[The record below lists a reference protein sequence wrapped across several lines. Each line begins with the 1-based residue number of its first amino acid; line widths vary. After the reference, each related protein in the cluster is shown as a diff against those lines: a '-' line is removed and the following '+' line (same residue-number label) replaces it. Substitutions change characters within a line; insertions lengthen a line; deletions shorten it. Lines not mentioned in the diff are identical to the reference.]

1 MIVCFIGC
9 HNAFGQTNDT
19 IPTRATKDSIPSNAI
34 DSLKSNTPNL
44 VKDTIQSI
52 KTVSIACTFNEKN
65 ILLGQVTAISNLLKI
80 INNTA
85 ESYSFSISIKS
96 PSLWRN
102 LFENNRVIVI
112 KAGDSV
118 FLPVRLLT
126 SSNKIKSGIKL
137 QFIAL
142 IKNLNTFEIYKPSFT
157 AYKEKFTQ
165 MKLDVSPGRDIYF
178 RNNENTANFKINLQN
193 NGDYEEKFMLK
204 IDKIGK
210 NIFLKDSNGIF
221 SKRNYNEYTL
231 KPFQDTTIPVSASVY
246 ETPRNLRR
254 VDTYGYNLKPS
265 SIFERSLLFIRG
277 YDLQTLGNYTTTL
290 ANGKDT
296 VIRDVF
302 KVGKS
307 VRLIKLGDTKN
318 LDFQNQ
324 PGIPLTLVA
333 NAFNLINYQPSLN
346 ILLFGNKN
354 VDKYG
359 SFNYFLQTNF
369 NYYNFSNQT
378 TQATF
383 GLLTFNN
390 KRIGLMVGN
399 GVRLNLPLNPIG
411 TQVSGT
417 GISSTYHINNKNS
430 VGVAISRNGRN
441 LNSFSSTNL
450 TMGYGGTAGNFK
462 YGLGFLNTNFQ
473 NGNNILLFSGTVN
486 YKINK
491 YHYLSLFGGIF
502 NFRFLNVNRQGNILG
517 GTYNINYLKNKAQS
531 TLSFIYNELPFSAFN
546 PLINVPVSN
555 ANLNITLNNFYRIK
569 KSTLSSNSNY
579 MLMPS
584 YNFSNN
590 NFFNNTFINNNIIY
604 SRSTL
609 YPVKLNPG
617 AYFNYT
623 NIFNQEILSG
633 GALLNLLYFNLE
645 ENFRLNINSRG
656 GYNRVINNPDL
667 PNFFTAQIS
676 AFMSYRVW
684 RLNVRYFY
692 GPQFF
697 NNITSILTN
706 QQRYNQIVF
715 ANITHQ
721 YQFKNK
727 HFIWENT
734 FMYNYINVNRRN
746 GLGLFSQLNFFAYNG
761 WNFNLNCNINYNI
774 ADALLYTGFGN
785 NQSQISVQPTDE
797 RRESYFFQLGLG
809 VKKDFSIQLPQK
821 YIKKK
826 SGVLVFKAFLDING
840 NRIFDKD
847 EIELP
852 NVVIKVDDD
861 EIQTNKTGEA
871 TLTNLKFGKYGLTV
885 FPIED
890 IGPWFCVIKDTLNY
904 FGQEKHFIPFS
915 KGAQVSGNVEIER
928 SESGKTFFS
937 NLDISRFTLILSDS
951 AGFTHKALTDN
962 KGFFSFYVPYGKYT
976 LRFNE
981 NMLGKEFSLNDNDI
995 EIDLNPSE
1003 NSFYHSFIIIEKQKK
1018 VKKKR
1023 FDSEGNL
1030 LKDE

>member
-1 MIVCFIGC
+1 
-9 HNAFGQTNDT
+9 
-19 IPTRATKDSIPSNAI
+19 
-34 DSLKSNTPNL
+34 L
-44 VKDTIQSI
+44 
-52 KTVSIACTFNEKN
+52 
-65 ILLGQVTAISNLLKI
+65 
-80 INNTA
+80 
-85 ESYSFSISIKS
+85 
-96 PSLWRN
+96 
-102 LFENNRVIVI
+102 
-112 KAGDSV
+112 
-118 FLPVRLLT
+118 
-126 SSNKIKSGIKL
+126 
-137 QFIAL
+137 
-142 IKNLNTFEIYKPSFT
+142 
-157 AYKEKFTQ
+157 
-165 MKLDVSPGRDIYF
+165 
-178 RNNENTANFKINLQN
+178 
-193 NGDYEEKFMLK
+193 
-204 IDKIGK
+204 
-210 NIFLKDSNGIF
+210 
-221 SKRNYNEYTL
+221 
-231 KPFQDTTIPVSASVY
+231 
-246 ETPRNLRR
+246 
-254 VDTYGYNLKPS
+254 
-265 SIFERSLLFIRG
+265 
-277 YDLQTLGNYTTTL
+277 
-290 ANGKDT
+290 
-296 VIRDVF
+296 
-302 KVGKS
+302 
-307 VRLIKLGDTKN
+307 
-318 LDFQNQ
+318 
-324 PGIPLTLVA
+324 
-333 NAFNLINYQPSLN
+333 
-346 ILLFGNKN
+346 
-354 VDKYG
+354 
-359 SFNYFLQTNF
+359 TNF
-369 NYYNFSNQT
+369 
-378 TQATF
+378 
-383 GLLTFNN
+383 
-390 KRIGLMVGN
+390 I
-399 GVRLNLPLNPIG
+399 
-411 TQVSGT
+411 
-417 GISSTYHINNKNS
+417 
-430 VGVAISRNGRN
+430 
-441 LNSFSSTNL
+441 
-450 TMGYGGTAGNFK
+450 
-462 YGLGFLNTNFQ
+462 
-473 NGNNILLFSGTVN
+473 
-486 YKINK
+486 
-491 YHYLSLFGGIF
+491 
-502 NFRFLNVNRQGNILG
+502 
-517 GTYNINYLKNKAQS
+517 
-531 TLSFIYNELPFSAFN
+531 
-546 PLINVPVSN
+546 
-555 ANLNITLNNFYRIK
+555 
-569 KSTLSSNSNY
+569 
-579 MLMPS
+579 
-584 YNFSNN
+584 
-590 NFFNNTFINNNIIY
+590 
-604 SRSTL
+604 
-609 YPVKLNPG
+609 
-617 AYFNYT
+617 
-623 NIFNQEILSG
+623 
-633 GALLNLLYFNLE
+633 
-645 ENFRLNINSRG
+645 
-656 GYNRVINNPDL
+656 
-667 PNFFTAQIS
+667 TAQIS

-928 SESGKTFFS
+928 SESSKTFIS